1 MSSTD
6 FYRAFE
12 ERYRG
17 SRDVIKERLKVYQA
31 TLDAIKKCDHEAKA
45 LDLGCG
51 RGEWLELLDEQDF
64 NTFGVD
70 LDEGM
75 LEACQ
80 KRGLRAEKFDA
91 IEYLEKLDD
100 ESLNIITGFHIAEHL
115 PFETL
120 QKLIKH
126 SLRAL
131 KPGGIL
137 ILETPNPENI
147 VVAGNLF
154 YLDPSHLRPIPTQLL
169 SFSAEHAGFMRLK
182 VLRLQEDEGI
192 KASSEPTLWDVLEG
206 ASPDY
211 AILAQKEGPSEIIQL
226 FDDLFGREVGLKP
239 QDIAT
244 RFDQGFK
251 RKISELSNQ
260 FNQLK
265 DQTELQVRLDER
277 AKYLIDLEKNAK
289 QLENRAIEMEVRLAS
304 ALTAS
309 HEMEVHAVKAEVRAS
324 EQEARAQAAEARAS
338 EQEINHLKTLKDRT
352 ELEVMLDK
360 RAKYLID
367 LEKNA
372 EQHESRAI
380 EMEVRLA
387 SALTAIHEMEIRAV
401 RAEAHAIDQEERANL
416 VEQLQSDLEGMR
428 QQAKDW
434 HEQII
439 GMKRSVSWQIT
450 GPLRMFRKAVVAV
463 INGGKKFIR
472 FLLITLGAVLCLPFL
487 PIIIALLPFVLSR
500 GGLRNRLGIFFY
512 KYPRLRFALRLLAF
526 KLGLKVVDP
535 RLDKYIK
542 QSSQN
547 NKYHEDDKNHD
558 ARILS
563 NEENSVITT
572 ALNLKDHQH
581 LQACNG
587 VKNTINEKAGHKESL
602 EAKEDMPD
610 SVKMIYEELYIKL
623 GRPPLKTNTE
633 DERPIIDHRGQIKVL
648 ERIEA
653 MNTSQ
658 RTIIP
663 IALINKGNENW
674 RNHGK
679 KRINVSYKWMD
690 DAKSA
695 VEISSHRTNIPGG
708 RVLARSEVRIDVLV
722 EAPSLEGIYYLKII
736 PVEEGVKWFDVDD
749 FESDCIQVKVSNK

>member
-17 SRDVIKERLKVYQA
+17 SRDVIKERLKVYQT

-120 QKLIKH
+120 QKLIKY

-154 YLDPSHLRPIPTQLL
+154 YLDPSHLRPIPSQLL

-277 AKYLIDLEKNAK
+277 AKYLIDLEKNAE
-289 QLENRAIEMEVRLAS
+289 QLENRAIEMEARLAS

-428 QQAKDW
+428 HQAKDW

-472 FLLITLGAVLCLPFL
+472 FVLITLGAVLCLPFL

-602 EAKEDMPD
+602 EAKEDIPD

-633 DERPIIDHRGQIKVL
+633 DERPIIDHRGQIKVI

>member
-1 MSSTD
+1 M
-6 FYRAFE
+6 
-12 ERYRG
+12 
-17 SRDVIKERLKVYQA
+17 
-31 TLDAIKKCDHEAKA
+31 
-45 LDLGCG
+45 
-51 RGEWLELLDEQDF
+51 
-64 NTFGVD
+64 
-70 LDEGM
+70 
-75 LEACQ
+75 
-80 KRGLRAEKFDA
+80 
-91 IEYLEKLDD
+91 
-100 ESLNIITGFHIAEHL
+100 
-115 PFETL
+115 
-120 QKLIKH
+120 
-126 SLRAL
+126 
-131 KPGGIL
+131 
-137 ILETPNPENI
+137 
-147 VVAGNLF
+147 
-154 YLDPSHLRPIPTQLL
+154 
-169 SFSAEHAGFMRLK
+169 
-182 VLRLQEDEGI
+182 
-192 KASSEPTLWDVLEG
+192 
-206 ASPDY
+206 
-211 AILAQKEGPSEIIQL
+211 
-226 FDDLFGREVGLKP
+226 
-239 QDIAT
+239 
-244 RFDQGFK
+244 
-251 RKISELSNQ
+251 
-260 FNQLK
+260 
-265 DQTELQVRLDER
+265 LDER
-277 AKYLIDLEKNAK
+277 AKYLIDLEKNAE

-309 HEMEVHAVKAEVRAS
+309 HEMEVHAVKAEARAS

-338 EQEINHLKTLKDRT
+338 EQEIIHLKTLKDRT
-352 ELEVMLDK
+352 ELEVMLDE

-472 FLLITLGAVLCLPFL
+472 FVLITLGAVLCLPFL

-602 EAKEDMPD
+602 EAKEDIPD

-633 DERPIIDHRGQIKVL
+633 DERPIIDHRGQIKVI

-736 PVEEGVKWFDVDD
+736 PVEEGVRWFDVDD